1 MCPALKVK
9 THILRMHCRWMHEG
23 LPLPLCLLVGRQ
35 ASAKGT
41 TLKFSSDEVILF
53 LVLKKKTKLF
63 LYFIAKK
70 ASIYVGF
77 DTFSEKYIF
86 YFLFSKKMY
95 FIAKKASIYVGFDTF
110 SEKYSHFLS
119 CSPKN
124 SFCCVLLRRE
134 PVFYVEFDN
143 NSVYI
148 KKTL

>member
-77 DTFSEKYIF
+77 DTFSEKY
-86 YFLFSKKMY
+86 
-95 FIAKKASIYVGFDTF
+95 
-110 SEKYSHFLS
+110 SHFLS